1 MHDPPLAYFLTRT
14 TCGTHLHGDERGSVD
29 RDHNTCGTPLLPT
42 DAERETAAPALLKD
56 PIVILDRA
64 KRSIVHRAIE
74 DHCRIRSWRTHALNA
89 RTNHV
94 HIVVTADQ
102 HKPELVMDQHKGWG
116 TRRLREGGLMSMD
129 QTVWTS
135 HGSTRYIRDTAG
147 FAGAIDD
154 VKNRQ

>member
-1 MHDPPLAYFLTRT
+1 MHDPPLAYFLTWT
-14 TCGTHLHGDERGSVD
+14 THGTHLHGDERGSVD
-29 RDHNTCGTPLLPT
+29 RDHNTYGTPLLPT
-42 DAERETAAPALLKD
+42 DAERETAARALLKD
-56 PIVILDRA
+56 PIVILDQA

-74 DHCRIRSWRTHALNA
+74 DHCRIRSWRTHALNV

-102 HKPELVMDQHKGWG
+102 YKPELVMDQLKGWG

-135 HGSTRYIRDTAG
+135 HGSTRYIWDTVG
-147 FAGAIDD
+147 FAEAIDY